1 MLETSNH
8 PPDVKDKALYEKK
21 HIGTQLFWTPRGHA
35 VSTSYDP
42 GVRIKR
48 KVRKDVSDGCFIDIK
63 TKIDICTKNCCL
75 IFKLLLKG
83 AVTRQPP
90 LGG

>member
-21 HIGTQLFWTPRGHA
+21 THWNPVILDTKRTCCLI
-35 VSTSYDP
+35 STSYDP

-63 TKIDICTKNCCL
+63 TKIDICTKKCCL
-75 IFKLLLKG
+75 IF
-83 AVTRQPP
+83 
-90 LGG
+90 